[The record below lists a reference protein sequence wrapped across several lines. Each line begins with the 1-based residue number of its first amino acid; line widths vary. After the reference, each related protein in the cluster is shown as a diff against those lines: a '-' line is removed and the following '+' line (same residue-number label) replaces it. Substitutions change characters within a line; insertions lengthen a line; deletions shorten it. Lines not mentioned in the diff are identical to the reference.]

1 MTRPEVIKVE
11 SLLSGRLVREGP
23 TISEASS
30 SVTLIRTESGDLVV
44 DTGSP
49 RVRDELVEALKVAN
63 LAPEDVSCVVNTH
76 LHLDHC
82 GCNDLFE
89 NARFIAHVLESPPA
103 HYHKIS
109 AEVTLLPGIAI
120 LPTPGH
126 CAGAISVFVTAN
138 RKYVVCGDALPTREN
153 YQRHVP
159 PFINTSPKLAMKSMD
174 FIISWADVVIPGH
187 DAPFEIIRKK

>member
-1 MTRPEVIKVE
+1 
-11 SLLSGRLVREGP
+11 
-23 TISEASS
+23 
-30 SVTLIRTESGDLVV
+30 
-44 DTGSP
+44 
-49 RVRDELVEALKVAN
+49 VRDRLVEALKASN
-63 LAPEDVSCVVNTH
+63 LAVGDVSYVINTH

-103 HYHKIS
+103 HFHKIS
-109 AEVTLLPGIAI
+109 GEVTLLPGVAI

-126 CAGAISVFVTAN
+126 RAGAISVFVTAD
-138 RKYVVCGDALPTREN
+138 RKYAVCGDALPTREN
-153 YQRHVP
+153 YQKHVP
-159 PFINTSPKLAMKSMD
+159 PFINTSPRLAMKSMD